1 MSAAADDAGDPRG
14 QPALRVW
21 QRGGLIVAAIV
32 FGVVLACPI
41 PALDGP
47 AHRLAAIVAGVMLL
61 WITEALPMPLTALIG
76 AAACVILRVAPAR
89 DVFAS
94 FADPLMF
101 LFIGAFILARA
112 LFLHRLDRRLAF
124 GILSLPWIDARPG
137 RVLFAFGAVTACI
150 SAFVANTATTAMMF
164 AIALSI
170 IGLLVDSSR
179 DGGPAVSPRFA
190 TGLMLMATFAS
201 SVGGLATP
209 VGAAPNLIGI
219 GFLRELLGVEFSFVK
234 WCVVA
239 VPAVVVLFLY
249 LAAYLGVLC
258 RAGVRE
264 LPGGRALFRA
274 ELDKLGPWTT
284 GQRSTLL
291 ACAATVSLWLAPG
304 VLTVIDGEAGSLS
317 RAFQRSCPE
326 PIAALVGAIL
336 LFLLP
341 GERGGRAITW
351 EQAVR
356 IDWGIILLFGGGLAL
371 GVLSFRTGL
380 AEALGRGLAAA
391 VPAHNELA
399 MLALATVTAALVSE
413 VTSNTASANMVVPVM
428 IAVSQAAEVDPLA
441 PALGATL
448 GSGLGFMLPVSTPC
462 NAIVYSSGHVPLRRM
477 IGYGLLLDVVS
488 VSVIIGA
495 LWLLL
500 PLVR

>member
-1 MSAAADDAGDPRG
+1 
-14 QPALRVW
+14 
-21 QRGGLIVAAIV
+21 
-32 FGVVLACPI
+32 
-41 PALDGP
+41 
-47 AHRLAAIVAGVMLL
+47 
-61 WITEALPMPLTALIG
+61 
-76 AAACVILRVAPAR
+76 
-89 DVFAS
+89 
-94 FADPLMF
+94 
-101 LFIGAFILARA
+101 
-112 LFLHRLDRRLAF
+112 
-124 GILSLPWIDARPG
+124 
-137 RVLFAFGAVTACI
+137 
-150 SAFVANTATTAMMF
+150 
-164 AIALSI
+164 
-170 IGLLVDSSR
+170 
-179 DGGPAVSPRFA
+179 
-190 TGLMLMATFAS
+190 
-201 SVGGLATP
+201 
-209 VGAAPNLIGI
+209 
-219 GFLRELLGVEFSFVK
+219 
-234 WCVVA
+234 
-239 VPAVVVLFLY
+239 VVLFLY
-249 LAAYLGVLC
+249 LAAYLGMLC

-291 ACAATVSLWLAPG
+291 ACAVTVSLWLAPG
-304 VLTVIDGEAGSLS
+304 VLAVIDGETGSLS
-317 RAFQRSCPE
+317 RAFQRSSPE
-326 PIAALVGAIL
+326 PIAALAGAIL

-341 GERGGRAITW
+341 GEQGGRAITW

-428 IAVSQAAEVDPLA
+428 IAISQAAEVDPLA

-477 IGYGLLLDVVS
+477 IGYGLLLDLVS
-488 VSVIIGA
+488 VAVIIGA
-495 LWLLL
+495 VWLLL